1 MKSFT
6 IDLLE
11 NIDIFDFPLLVL
23 RGNDNY
29 SDEMGDIDV
38 LVPTSFNNNAC
49 YKLIE
54 FIRDDGWEA
63 VGFRE
68 LEYLSSIVLINSI
81 LFPNKAIKID
91 FFGGIGWFGVNAFN
105 NDQLSFSHL
114 LNESERD
121 KASSAI
127 TLAHKLM
134 YAGGFNKKDINRLQ
148 ANIDDSIEL
157 LKLKD
162 LVDSNIIFNKKITFS
177 LKWRIRLRLSGYRK
191 VSMFIWIYKILFRY
205 LYFKFKN
212 ILRSEGRIFLHSSS
226 GLEESI
232 SKIFIDTYSSSG
244 DKNLP
249 IAFKSTNDISI
260 TLPRESILGEVFIDL
275 SELPIKE
282 AVNNLNK
289 KIDELIFLE
298 LQKKYNKKEFQY
310 D

>member
-1 MKSFT
+1 MKSFI
-6 IDLLE
+6 IDFLE
-11 NIDIFDFPLLVL
+11 NKNIFDFPLLVL

-54 FIRDDGWEA
+54 FIKDDGWE
-63 VGFRE
+63 VIGFRE
-68 LEYLSSIVLINSI
+68 LEYLSSIVLINST

-134 YAGGFNKKDINRLQ
+134 YAGGFSKKDINRLE
-148 ANIDDSIEL
+148 ANIDNSINL

-162 LVDSNIIFNKKITFS
+162 LVDSNIIFIKKINS
-177 LKWRIRLRLSGYRK
+177 LLKWRIRFRLSGYRK
-191 VSMFIWIYKILFRY
+191 VSMLIWAYRISFRY

-212 ILRSEGRIFLHSSS
+212 ILRTKGRIFLHSSS

-232 SKIFIDTYSSSG
+232 SKIFIDIYSSSG

-249 IAFKSTNDISI
+249 IALKSTNGMSI
-260 TLPRESILGEVFIDL
+260 ALPRESILEEISIDL

-282 AVNNLNK
+282 AVNKLNK
-289 KIDELIFLE
+289 KIDQLIFLE
-298 LQKKYNKKEFQY
+298 LQKKYNKEFKY